1 MKQLRN
7 VSQIEDA
14 LHRVAELDI
23 GISEIENKASEIIN
37 NATAEAEAASRE
49 MLTERA
55 ELIEQIKCYSD
66 NHREELYLNGKKSA
80 ALTNGTIGYRKGAD
94 KIEVSD
100 DTAELLEK
108 AGFAHCIKI
117 KKEPVKAALKGFSDD
132 DLCKFGA
139 TRIKGSESFYVEA
152 SEACIKSL
160 SKGAA

>member
-7 VSQIEDA
+7 VSQVEDA
-14 LHRVAELDI
+14 LHRIAELEI
-23 GISEIENKASEIIN
+23 GISDAENKAQEIIK
-37 NATAEAEAASRE
+37 NAKAEAEAASRE
-49 MLTERA
+49 LIAEKS

-66 NHREELYLNGKKSA
+66 NHREQLYADGKKSA
-80 ALTNGTIGYRKGAD
+80 ALTNGTIGYRKGTD
-94 KIEVSD
+94 KIEVSEN
-100 DTAELLEK
+100 TAELLEK
-108 AGFAHCIKI
+108 AGFAHCIKV

-139 TRIKGSESFYVEA
+139 SRIKGSEAFYVEA

>member
-1 MKQLRN
+1 MKQLKN
-7 VSQIEDA
+7 ISQVEDA

-23 GISEIENKASEIIN
+23 GISEVENKASEIIN

-80 ALTNGTIGYRKGAD
+80 ALTNGTIGYR